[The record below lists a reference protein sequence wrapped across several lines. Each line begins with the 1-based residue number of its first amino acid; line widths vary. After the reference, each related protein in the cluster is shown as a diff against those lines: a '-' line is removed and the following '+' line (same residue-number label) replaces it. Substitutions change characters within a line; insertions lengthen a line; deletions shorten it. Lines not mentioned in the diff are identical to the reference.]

1 MAQDLKT
8 GQATGPA
15 DRLKSEARDL
25 VAALGDRAVSSVRG
39 KVDNAAGRLTD
50 YLEGGAG
57 PGLIAAVT
65 GAKGMAEGKGP
76 IRSMLGAGLKGT
88 TEKVRNLF
96 GGGGGKGGGKG
107 KKLKVTNIVE
117 SIDVGVPIDLA
128 YNQWTQFTDFPSFT
142 KKVENV
148 EQEDD
153 PKVKWRAQIFWSH
166 REWESTILEQIPDD
180 RIVWRSTG
188 QKGHVDGAVTFH
200 KLAPNLTRILLV
212 LEYHPQGMF
221 EHTGNLWRAQGRRA
235 RLEFKQFR
243 RHMMSE
249 AILHPEEI
257 EGWRGVIRDS
267 KVVMDHEEA
276 LEQERSRAAEGREED
291 EELAARPGDEEEP
304 AAEARGADEDLA
316 DEDEEYADEEYPDEE
331 YADEEYADARD
342 EGEYVGDEY
351 EEEGEEEPSPNGRGA
366 DERPARTTRSTRVPA
381 GGHRS
386 AGGQP
391 RSGRSGRPE
400 ERPQA
405 AVRRRTAPRRGNS
418 Q

>member
-25 VAALGDRAVSSVRG
+25 VAALGDRAVSSVRD
-39 KVDNAAGRLTD
+39 KVDSATGRLTD

-76 IRSMLGAGLKGT
+76 VRSMLSAGLKGT

-107 KKLKVTNIVE
+107 NKLKVTNIVE

-128 YNQWTQFTDFPSFT
+128 YNQWTQFSDFPSFT

-148 EQEDD
+148 EQEEEQ
-153 PKVKWRAQIFWSH
+153 KVKWRAQIFWSH
-166 REWESTILEQIPDD
+166 REWESTILEQIPDE
-180 RIVWRSTG
+180 RILWRSSG

-200 KLAPNLTRILLV
+200 KLAPNMTRILLV
-212 LEYHPQGMF
+212 LEYHPQGFF
-221 EHTGNLWRAQGRRA
+221 EQTGNLWRAQGRRA
-235 RLEFKQFR
+235 RLELKHFR
-243 RHMMSE
+243 RHMMTE

-257 EGWRGVIRDS
+257 EGWRGIIKDG
-267 KVVMDHEEA
+267 KVVMDHEET
-276 LEQERSRAAEGREED
+276 LERERRGEDPAAVVRGEDEEYADEAREED
-291 EELAARPGDEEEP
+291 EEPAVEARDEDEEY
-304 AAEARGADEDLA
+304 A
-316 DEDEEYADEEYPDEE
+316 DEDEEYADED
-331 YADEEYADARD
+331 YADARD
-342 EGEYVGDEY
+342 EGEDLGDEY
-351 EEEGEEEPSPNGRGA
+351 EEEGEGEPSPNGRAA
-366 DERPARTTRSTRVPA
+366 DERPVSTARSNRTAA
-381 GGHRS
+381 GGRRS
-386 AGGQP
+386 AGRQP
-391 RSGRSGRPE
+391 RSRRSGRLE
-400 ERPQA
+400 EQPQA
-405 AVRRRTAPRRGNS
+405 AVRRRAASRRGNS